1 MTRTAF
7 ILSIGLLSFG
17 AAACGDYDEKN
28 AAYDQN
34 NAAAYDEEGNAAYD
48 ETGNAAYAP
57 PEGNAAYVPPA
68 DANVST
74 NNTVGEV
81 PPPPPPTTNGY

>member
-17 AAACGDYDEKN
+17 AAACGGYDEKN

-34 NAAAYDEEGNAAYD
+34 NAAYDEGNTAYDEAD
-48 ETGNAAYAP
+48 NAAYAP
-57 PEGNAAYVPPA
+57 PEGNAGYTPPA
-68 DANVST
+68 DGNVSD
-74 NNTVGEV
+74 NNMVGDAPSDE
-81 PPPPPPTTNGY
+81 PPPANSY

>member
-17 AAACGDYDEKN
+17 AAACGGYDEKN

-34 NAAAYDEEGNAAYD
+34 NAAAYDEGNAAYD
-48 ETGNAAYAP
+48 EADNAAYAP
-57 PEGNAAYVPPA
+57 PEGNAGYTPPA
-68 DANVST
+68 DGNVRD
-74 NNTVGEV
+74 NNMVGDAPSDE
-81 PPPPPPTTNGY
+81 PPPANSY

>member
-17 AAACGDYDEKN
+17 AAACGGYDEKN

-34 NAAAYDEEGNAAYD
+34 NAAYDEGNTAYDSAD
-48 ETGNAAYAP
+48 NAAYAP
-57 PEGNAAYVPPA
+57 PEGNAGYAPPV
-68 DANVST
+68 DANTST
-74 NNTVGEV
+74 NNMVGEV
-81 PPPPPPTTNGY
+81 PPPPPTTNGY